1 MAGEAGSFGDYQ
13 LVAKIASGPRA
24 ELWRATH
31 PDRVGPV
38 AMKILKSQALSETDR
53 RRAFDRLVA
62 AITSVGRLEHPSLPE
77 VYGVERDGP
86 SGQFALVEELVDGAP
101 FVELGDL
108 SRPTV
113 REHALDLIAQLAKTL
128 AWLHMQEIAHGNVKA
143 NNVMITRSA
152 QGSRVKLL
160 DLCWSRA
167 GLGERSPSLAPEG
180 AWTPAA
186 DQWAVAKIL
195 EQAALRG
202 APGRSLGEISPGL
215 QKLLTRALATKP
227 SDRFPSLN
235 AFGLALDELRTK
247 AMGSGTEDLPMP
259 GGAAPTIP
267 VSISNARQPL
277 PSREERRGP
286 SSIQPAPTLDLAP
299 VSAPP
304 PAPPPVAPSVL
315 GIGAATEPGMP
326 AIRRGDDGLP
336 TEDLEVPARASA
348 AAAVAIETIDP
359 SADAVLPERK
369 IGPSDPTHQL
379 APVGS
384 NPRRGDLIVV
394 VVLLAAAALLG
405 VFTWMAVSAGE
416 QASQLD
422 PSPVFIPPEP
432 PAVVPPP
439 PPPPDS
445 PPAPPPAAVEAPPPP
460 PPPAP
465 PVKVESAARTQDRAC
480 RAGNPRACL
489 SFAEGALSS
498 GDPRREKDGRRALEK
513 ACDARLP
520 EACARLAAVF
530 RQGLGGP
537 ASDRTAAAFEQ
548 RACQLG
554 HQASCR

>member
-31 PDRVGPV
+31 PDRADPV
-38 AMKILKSQALSETDR
+38 ALKILKSQALSETDR
-53 RRAFDRLVA
+53 RRAFDRLVS

-77 VYGVERDGP
+77 VYGVERDAP

-101 FVELGDL
+101 FLELGDL

-143 NNVMITRSA
+143 SNVLITRSP

-215 QKLLTRALATKP
+215 QKLLTQALAAKP
-227 SDRFPSLN
+227 GDRFPSLN

-247 AMGSGTEDLPMP
+247 AMGSGTEDLPTP
-259 GGAAPTIP
+259 GGASPTIP
-267 VSISNARQPL
+267 VSISNARLPL
-277 PSREERRGP
+277 PSREDRPGP

-304 PAPPPVAPSVL
+304 PSPPPVAPSVL

-326 AIRRGDDGLP
+326 AIRRGEDGLP
-336 TEDLEVPARASA
+336 TEDLEVPARVAN
-348 AAAVAIETIDP
+348 AVAIETIDP

-394 VVLLAAAALLG
+394 AVLLAAAALLG
-405 VFTWMAVSAGE
+405 VFTWIAVSAGE

-422 PSPVFIPPEP
+422 PSPPLVAPAPAPAPVTAPPPPPEAPAAPPPKTVTPP
-432 PAVVPPP
+432 PAADPPP
-439 PPPPDS
+439 PPP
-445 PPAPPPAAVEAPPPP
+445 
-460 PPPAP
+460 
-465 PVKVESAARTQDRAC
+465 KVESAARTQDRAC
-480 RAGNPRACL
+480 RAGNPRACVSL
-489 SFAEGALSS
+489 AEAALAS

-513 ACDARLP
+513 ACDARLA
-520 EACARLAAVF
+520 EACARLAAVY

-537 ASDRTAAAFEQ
+537 ASERTAAAFEQ

>member
-13 LVAKIASGPRA
+13 LAAKIASGPRA

-31 PDRVGPV
+31 PDRAGPV
-38 AMKILKSQALSETDR
+38 ALKILKSQALSEADR
-53 RRAFDRLVA
+53 RRAFDRLVS

-77 VYGVERDGP
+77 VYGVERDAP

-143 NNVMITRSA
+143 NNVLITRSP

-167 GLGERSPSLAPEG
+167 GLGERSTSLAPEG

-215 QKLLTRALATKP
+215 QKLLTRALAAKP

-259 GGAAPTIP
+259 GGASVTIP
-267 VSISNARQPL
+267 VSISNARSPL
-277 PSREERRGP
+277 PSREERPGP

-299 VSAPP
+299 VSAPS
-304 PAPPPVAPSVL
+304 PPPVAPSVL
-315 GIGAATEPGMP
+315 GIGAATEPGMQ
-326 AIRRGDDGLP
+326 AVRRADDGLP
-336 TEDLEVPARASA
+336 TEDLEVPARPSA

-369 IGPSDPTHQL
+369 IGPGDPTHQL
-379 APVGS
+379 APVGAG
-384 NPRRGDLIVV
+384 PRRGDLIVV
-394 VVLLAAAALLG
+394 GVLLAAAALLG
-405 VFTWMAVSAGE
+405 VFTWIAVTAGE

-422 PSPVFIPPEP
+422 PTPALTTPAPP
-432 PAVVPPP
+432 VPPVIAP
-439 PPPPDS
+439 PPVVAP
-445 PPAPPPAAVEAPPPP
+445 PPPAAEPPVAP

-465 PVKVESAARTQDRAC
+465 PVPPPAKVESAARSQDRAC
-480 RAGNPRACL
+480 RSGNPRACVNL
-489 SFAEGALSS
+489 AEAALAS

-520 EACARLAAVF
+520 EACARLAAVY
-530 RQGLGGP
+530 RQGIGGP